1 MLTQEQ
7 LKKIINYNQETGIFT
22 WTDRKH
28 CSGRTAG
35 GMDVKGYIIIK
46 IYGKT
51 YKSHRLAFLYM
62 DGEMPEGDVDHING
76 IRDDN
81 RWINLRKATRS
92 ENIQNLKKAHRSN
105 KSTGL
110 LGVYLNKKEGSI
122 YSKITINKKVIYLG
136 CFKTAEEAHKI
147 YLTAK
152 RELHPYGTL

>member
-1 MLTQEQ
+1 
-7 LKKIINYNQETGIFT
+7 
-22 WTDRKH
+22 
-28 CSGRTAG
+28 
-35 GMDVKGYIIIK
+35 
-46 IYGKT
+46 
-51 YKSHRLAFLYM
+51 
-62 DGEMPEGDVDHING
+62 NG

-92 ENIQNLKKAHRSN
+92 ENIQNLKKAHKSN